1 MRILIADDEYLVRQ
15 TLISM
20 LVQLGM
26 SIDWIDEV
34 NNGQELLEQMKI
46 KHYDMAFVD
55 IHMPNINGMKAIEA
69 AKQQYTY
76 TKWVIVTG
84 YSEFEYA
91 KQAIELGV
99 SSYLLKPISLTELGK
114 VVTSLLQENKQ
125 YAISLNQQFEAG
137 INDRYRGAE
146 FSTDEDTPWTGN
158 IQLQSFCIEI
168 HSFDE
173 ALRSESMQQIIST
186 IREKK

>member
-99 SSYLLKPISLTELGK
+99 SSIY
-114 VVTSLLQENKQ
+114 
-125 YAISLNQQFEAG
+125 
-137 INDRYRGAE
+137 
-146 FSTDEDTPWTGN
+146 
-158 IQLQSFCIEI
+158 
-168 HSFDE
+168 
-173 ALRSESMQQIIST
+173 
-186 IREKK
+186 